1 MAQKRCKKLNSR
13 HAVRRDGADRRRP
26 AGHSHRLKLNRHT
39 RGISLSVPIHMQT
52 LFMKSSLLAARSVL
66 ELGTPT
72 VARLGQPTEV
82 AGEWRP
88 PLPSTPTRCSGCR
101 GSFPSRAPKE
111 GSQRGAVTT
120 LCTWRRSCSCCR
132 AAQQEKPA
140 ELAGR
145 EPSAGGGWYGALAR
159 LGAARA
165 HGEAARGAANVLL
178 GSFSTFTTEPLVVV
192 RTTRNEPRRVRVVEC
207 SGATVQL

>member
-1 MAQKRCKKLNSR
+1 M
-13 HAVRRDGADRRRP
+13 
-26 AGHSHRLKLNRHT
+26 
-39 RGISLSVPIHMQT
+39 
-52 LFMKSSLLAARSVL
+52 
-66 ELGTPT
+66 
-72 VARLGQPTEV
+72 ARLGQPTEV

-145 EPSAGGGWYGALAR
+145 EPSAGGGWYGGPAR

-178 GSFSTFTTEPLVVV
+178 GSFSTFTSEPLVQ
-192 RTTRNEPRRVRVVEC
+192 RATRYIGTTGRGPPSVGAFDRPLPGQAHAAARAGASAAAGAAAPGASPRRLMGFSRYF
-207 SGATVQL
+207 LR

>member
-1 MAQKRCKKLNSR
+1 MPSD
-13 HAVRRDGADRRRP
+13 RDCGSRRRP
-26 AGHSHRLKLNRHT
+26 AGHSQRLQLNR
-39 RGISLSVPIHMQT
+39 RSVDMSDTAPIEMQT
-52 LFMKSSLLAARSVL
+52 LFMKSSLLAAPCDL

-120 LCTWRRSCSCCR
+120 LCTWRRSSSCCR

-145 EPSAGGGWYGALAR
+145 EPSAGGGGYGCLAR

-165 HGEAARGAANVLL
+165 HGEAAWGAANVLL
-178 GSFSTFTTEPLVVV
+178 GSISTFTGQPLVQRASISTV
-192 RTTRNEPRRVRVVEC
+192 TTTSRSLSLSSSR
-207 SGATVQL
+207 

>member
-1 MAQKRCKKLNSR
+1 MPSD
-13 HAVRRDGADRRRP
+13 RDAGSRRRP
-26 AGHSHRLKLNRHT
+26 AGHSQRLQLNR
-39 RGISLSVPIHMQT
+39 RSVDMSDTAPIEMET
-52 LFMKSSLLAARSVL
+52 LFMKSSLLAAACVL
-66 ELGTPT
+66 ELGTLT

-120 LCTWRRSCSCCR
+120 LCTWRRSSSCCR

-145 EPSAGGGWYGALAR
+145 EPSAGGGGYGRLAR

-178 GSFSTFTTEPLVVV
+178 GSISTFTGPPLVA
-192 RTTRNEPRRVRVVEC
+192 RAYLGSRRVKDAL
-207 SGATVQL
+207 SGPKTPSVNT

>member
-1 MAQKRCKKLNSR
+1 MSSWLELASQKVEIPACRPISR
-13 HAVRRDGADRRRP
+13 LWRP
-26 AGHSHRLKLNRHT
+26 PTASAGHSHRLRFNSDT
-39 RGISLSVPIHMQT
+39 RGHAGSVAIEKQT
-52 LFMKSSLLAARSVL
+52 LIMKSSLWAAPKSL

-101 GSFPSRAPKE
+101 GPFPSREPKE

-120 LCTWRRSCSCCR
+120 LCTWRRSSSCCR

-145 EPSAGGGWYGALAR
+145 EPSAGGGWDGAPAR

-178 GSFSTFTTEPLVVV
+178 GSFSTFTSEPLVG
-192 RTTRNEPRRVRVVEC
+192 R
-207 SGATVQL
+207 A

>member
-1 MAQKRCKKLNSR
+1 MPSD
-13 HAVRRDGADRRRP
+13 RDGISRRRP
-26 AGHSHRLKLNRHT
+26 AGHSQRLRFNSNT
-39 RGISLSVPIHMQT
+39 RGHAGSVAIEKQT
-52 LFMKSSLLAARSVL
+52 LIMKSSLWAAPKSL

-145 EPSAGGGWYGALAR
+145 EPSAGGGGYGRLAR

-165 HGEAARGAANVLL
+165 HREAARGAANVLWAL
-178 GSFSTFTTEPLVVV
+178 FQRSRANHS
-192 RTTRNEPRRVRVVEC
+192 
-207 SGATVQL
+207 

>member
-1 MAQKRCKKLNSR
+1 METDVYHVSPFFARE
-13 HAVRRDGADRRRP
+13 VRSEKVESLRMPPDRDAYGRRRP
-26 AGHSHRLKLNRHT
+26 AGHSHRLRFNRRT
-39 RGISLSVPIHMQT
+39 RGHAGSAPIEMQAQI
-52 LFMKSSLLAARSVL
+52 MKSSLWAAATSL

-101 GSFPSRAPKE
+101 GSFPLRAPKE

-120 LCTWRRSCSCCR
+120 LCTWRRSSSCCR

-145 EPSAGGGWYGALAR
+145 EPSAGGGGYGHPAR
-159 LGAARA
+159 LCAARA
-165 HGEAARGAANVLL
+165 HGEAAWGAANVLL
-178 GSFSTFTTEPLVVV
+178 GSISTFTTEPLVA
-192 RTTRNEPRRVRVVEC
+192 RAH
-207 SGATVQL
+207 SA

>member
-1 MAQKRCKKLNSR
+1 MPSD
-13 HAVRRDGADRRRP
+13 RDGIVRRRP
-26 AGHSHRLKLNRHT
+26 AGHSQRLRLNRHT
-39 RGISLSVPIHMQT
+39 RGMPLSVPIEMQP
-52 LFMKSSLLAARSVL
+52 LVMKSSLLAARCDL
-66 ELGTPT
+66 ELGTLT

-145 EPSAGGGWYGALAR
+145 EPSAGGGGYGRPAR

-165 HGEAARGAANVLL
+165 HGEAARGAATVLL
-178 GSFSTFTTEPLVVV
+178 GSISTFTGQPLVARALPV
-192 RTTRNEPRRVRVVEC
+192 
-207 SGATVQL
+207 TVPMSWEKPLQRL

>member
-1 MAQKRCKKLNSR
+1 
-13 HAVRRDGADRRRP
+13 
-26 AGHSHRLKLNRHT
+26 
-39 RGISLSVPIHMQT
+39 
-52 LFMKSSLLAARSVL
+52 MKSSLWAAPKSL
-66 ELGTPT
+66 ELGTLT

-120 LCTWRRSCSCCR
+120 LCTWRRSSSSCCR

-145 EPSAGGGWYGALAR
+145 EPPVQEVAGTVLRHDWVPLGPTERPPGARQTCFWALFQR
-159 LGAARA
+159 SRA
-165 HGEAARGAANVLL
+165 NH
-178 GSFSTFTTEPLVVV
+178 SQ
-192 RTTRNEPRRVRVVEC
+192 NEPPTIKDEVLSNQRDSDRNAVRFKEVH
-207 SGATVQL
+207 GAYQRSQETTHPTFPTMSDYTWTLAYM

>member
-1 MAQKRCKKLNSR
+1 MPSD
-13 HAVRRDGADRRRP
+13 RDGIDVRRP
-26 AGHSHRLKLNRHT
+26 AGHSHRLQLNRHT
-39 RGISLSVPIHMQT
+39 RGMSLSVPIEMQT
-52 LFMKSSLLAARSVL
+52 LFMKSSLWALFKSL

-120 LCTWRRSCSCCR
+120 LCTWRRSSSCCR

-145 EPSAGGGWYGALAR
+145 EPSAGGGGYGRLAR

-178 GSFSTFTTEPLVVV
+178 GSISTFTSEPLVQRATSGSVE
-192 RTTRNEPRRVRVVEC
+192 RTIRYEQTPPPTPIFNAVLSFRLCV
-207 SGATVQL
+207 S

>member
-1 MAQKRCKKLNSR
+1 MPSD
-13 HAVRRDGADRRRP
+13 RDAYGRRRP
-26 AGHSHRLKLNRHT
+26 AGHSHRLRFNRRT
-39 RGISLSVPIHMQT
+39 RGMSLSAPIEMQP
-52 LFMKSSLLAARSVL
+52 LVMKSSLLAARCDL

-120 LCTWRRSCSCCR
+120 LCTRGVGQAPA
-132 AAQQEKPA
+132 AAQPSRKSQPSSPDANPVQEVAGTVVWHGWVPLGPTERPPGA
-140 ELAGR
+140 RQTCFWALFQRSRPNHSWHEPEHLRQQTQRTVRGVNEL
-145 EPSAGGGWYGALAR
+145 
-159 LGAARA
+159 
-165 HGEAARGAANVLL
+165 
-178 GSFSTFTTEPLVVV
+178 
-192 RTTRNEPRRVRVVEC
+192 
-207 SGATVQL
+207 

>member
-1 MAQKRCKKLNSR
+1 
-13 HAVRRDGADRRRP
+13 
-26 AGHSHRLKLNRHT
+26 
-39 RGISLSVPIHMQT
+39 MQT
-52 LFMKSSLLAARSVL
+52 LIMKSSLWALFKSL

-120 LCTWRRSCSCCR
+120 LCTWRSHAPA
-132 AAQQEKPA
+132 AAQPSRKSQPSSPDANPVHEV
-140 ELAGR
+140 AGTVLR
-145 EPSAGGGWYGALAR
+145 HGWVPLGPTERPPGARQTCFWALFQR
-159 LGAARA
+159 SRPN
-165 HGEAARGAANVLL
+165 H
-178 GSFSTFTTEPLVVV
+178 SY
-192 RTTRNEPRRVRVVEC
+192 NEPEGVSRFQPARDWAVT
-207 SGATVQL
+207 TVFV

>member
-1 MAQKRCKKLNSR
+1 MA
-13 HAVRRDGADRRRP
+13 DADYEVLVVGE
-26 AGHSHRLKLNRHT
+26 AN
-39 RGISLSVPIHMQT
+39 
-52 LFMKSSLLAARSVL
+52 ADL
-66 ELGTPT
+66 ELETLT

-88 PLPSTPTRCSGCR
+88 SLPSTPTRCSGGQ

-145 EPSAGGGWYGALAR
+145 EPSAGGGGYGRLAR

-165 HGEAARGAANVLL
+165 HGEAAWGAANVLL
-178 GSFSTFTTEPLVVV
+178 GSISTFTSQPLVARAHMAIRIRDSLVLSLSHAPTAV
-192 RTTRNEPRRVRVVEC
+192 FSYLVLLIPR
-207 SGATVQL
+207 S

>member
-1 MAQKRCKKLNSR
+1 MPSD
-13 HAVRRDGADRRRP
+13 RDAYGRRRP
-26 AGHSHRLKLNRHT
+26 AGHSHRLRLNRRT
-39 RGISLSVPIHMQT
+39 RGMSLSAPIEKQP
-52 LFMKSSLLAARSVL
+52 LVMKSSLLAAVCDL
-66 ELGTPT
+66 QLGTPT

-145 EPSAGGGWYGALAR
+145 EPSAGGGGYGLVRHGWVPLGPTERPPGARQTCFWALFQR
-159 LGAARA
+159 SRA
-165 HGEAARGAANVLL
+165 NH
-178 GSFSTFTTEPLVVV
+178 SWDEPYVYD
-192 RTTRNEPRRVRVVEC
+192 E
-207 SGATVQL
+207 